1 MNPPRGDLASNLG
14 IRRAHEPPDAGDG
27 CRVLVDR
34 LWPRGLRREQ
44 VAVDLWLKDVA
55 PSTALRKWFAHD
67 PDKWA
72 EFVDRYRAELDANP
86 QALRRLEALL
96 RAHGRLTLV
105 YAALD
110 PVHNHAAA
118 LREYLRQPA
127 GGADASAAPG
137 PQLEGLRE
145 RLEGEH
151 ARLLSLIDDA
161 RLALLR
167 GDAQG
172 AREVLE
178 AMATLHAAHAHL
190 EEARLFPS
198 LPRAARWPRRTYE
211 AEHEALAQALDAL
224 RQRLRDLPARIRPA
238 RQRLELID
246 AALPLRH
253 LLEHHF
259 EREEKGLFEDLGLSP
274 GAPARPASR

>member
-1 MNPPRGDLASNLG
+1 MSVSRGSLASKLG
-14 IRRAHEPPDAGDG
+14 LRRAHEPPDAGDG
-27 CRVLVDR
+27 YRVLVDR

-44 VAVDLWLKDVA
+44 VAVDLWLKEVA

-67 PDKWA
+67 PHKWA
-72 EFVDRYRAELDANP
+72 EFVARYRAELDANP

-105 YAALD
+105 FGARD

-127 GGADASAAPG
+127 AGSGDAVAPG
-137 PQLEGLRE
+137 PELEGLRE
-145 RLEGEH
+145 RLWDEH

-172 AREVLE
+172 AREALE
-178 AMATLHAAHAHL
+178 TMATEHAAHARL
-190 EEARLFPS
+190 EETLLFPA

-211 AEHEALAQALDAL
+211 AEHEALARALEAL
-224 RQRLRDLPARIRPA
+224 RERLRALPARIRSA
-238 RQRLELID
+238 RQRLELVD

-253 LLEHHF
+253 QLEHHF
-259 EREEKGLFEDLGLSP
+259 EREHKGLFEDLGLSP
-274 GAPARPASR
+274 GVPARPATR